1 MDKNRIIKV
10 IPKRDNV
17 RPEQLI
23 GQYTAES
30 KEYYHNS
37 TTDLLIKVCKRNEP
51 TRFKP
56 QLYIVSRTITNEYV
70 FISSLYPQPNGNYT
84 AEVNKVYMEVCIA
97 EKTLTIIKK
106 LNPYV

>member
-1 MDKNRIIKV
+1 MSKNRIIKV

-17 RPEQLI
+17 TPAQLI

-30 KEYYHNS
+30 KEYYHNN

-106 LNPYV
+106 VNPYE